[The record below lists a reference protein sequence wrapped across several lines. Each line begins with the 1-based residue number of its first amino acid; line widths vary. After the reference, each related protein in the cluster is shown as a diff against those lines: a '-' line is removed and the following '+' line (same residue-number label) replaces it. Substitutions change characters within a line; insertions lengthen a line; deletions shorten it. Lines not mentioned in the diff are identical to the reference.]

1 MKSSETG
8 DEAAIEHFR
17 RAAERAPIG
26 IICVSGAT
34 GRYVFANEA
43 FARMMLR
50 TLDELMSA
58 DPYEISVQGTH
69 PDDRLLSRQAM
80 ERLAQGGLD
89 THRYEKRLLRRD
101 GSILWAA
108 VDMLATRDA
117 EGRLAYL
124 TLYFTDIHAQRTADQ
139 VRLDLEDQ
147 LRHAQKVEALGRLA
161 GGVAHDF
168 NNRLTVI
175 MSYAEILLK
184 QLPETSLLRGHAEQ
198 VLVSAQRASDLT
210 RRLLAY
216 GRRQVLNAQVF
227 DLNVVVDRMRHL
239 LERLVGDDVR
249 LLTALG
255 TARPVLA
262 DPGQIEQVIL
272 NLAINARDA
281 MPRGGVLMLETRD
294 APAAPA
300 SSTLAASE
308 YVELT
313 VRDTGTGI
321 SEDILPRIFEPF
333 FTTKE
338 PGRGTGLGLSTVEGI
353 VLQSGGSISVE
364 STVGAGTAFKIVL
377 PRGDVVPKPA
387 PARIPVPLA
396 SGLNLE
402 TVLVVDDDASVCDMI
417 ANVLRLRGYTVLTA
431 NHGREAL
438 EVAARHDGP
447 VHLLVTD
454 LVMPEQS
461 GTELA
466 EVLRERHPKLRV
478 LYVSGYTSD
487 PKLLA
492 NELGPATFFLAK
504 PFVPSELTRI
514 VCSILEAPAQAELTA

>member
-1 MKSSETG
+1 MKASAM
-8 DEAAIEHFR
+8 DEATAEHLR
-17 RAAERAPIG
+17 RAAEHAPIG

-34 GRYVFANEA
+34 GRYVFVNET
-43 FARMMLR
+43 FARMILR
-50 TLDELMSA
+50 TLDEVLNT
-58 DPYEISVQGTH
+58 DPYEISVQSTH

-80 ERLAQGGLD
+80 EPIAKGQAD
-89 THRYEKRLLRRD
+89 THRYEKRMLRSD
-101 GSILWAA
+101 GTSFWVA

-124 TLYFTDIHAQRTADQ
+124 TLYFTDIHAQRTAA
-139 VRLDLEDQ
+139 RAREELEDQ

-175 MSYAEILLK
+175 MSYAELLLK
-184 QLPETSLLRGHAEQ
+184 QMPETNPLRAYAEQ
-198 VLVSAQRASDLT
+198 VLVSAVRASDLT

-216 GRRQVLNAQVF
+216 GRRQVLNPQVF
-227 DLNVVVDRMRHL
+227 DLNGVVDRMRHL

-249 LLTALG
+249 LLTTLDA
-255 TARPVLA
+255 ARPILA

-281 MPRGGVLMLETRD
+281 MPKGGELRLETRD
-294 APAAPA
+294 ATAAPA
-300 SSTLAASE
+300 TSTLPASE

-313 VRDTGTGI
+313 VRDTGTGVPD
-321 SEDILPRIFEPF
+321 EMLPRIFDPF

-338 PGRGTGLGLSTVEGI
+338 PGRGTGLGLSTVQGI

-364 STVGAGTAFKIVL
+364 SSVGAGTAFTIVL

-387 PARIPVPLA
+387 PARTPPALA
-396 SGLNLE
+396 SGLSLE
-402 TVLVVDDDASVCDMI
+402 TVLVVDDDTSVCDLI

-431 NHGREAL
+431 NHGRQAV
-438 EVAARHDGP
+438 EVASRHQGTL
-447 VHLLVTD
+447 HLLVTD

-466 EVLRERHPKLRV
+466 EALRHSHPKLRV
-478 LYVSGYTSD
+478 LYVSGYTDD
-487 PKLLA
+487 PTLLA
-492 NELGPATFFLAK
+492 SELGPATFFLEK
-504 PFVPSELTRI
+504 PFVPSELTRT
-514 VCSILEAPAQAELTA
+514 VCSILETPAALDLTV